1 MIKIEILRSVG
12 VKQGD
17 NMAPILFLFL
27 METMMRLLKDI
38 WERKNIEGIEFT
50 RESDKTY
57 HQGQIFHHDIKSAL
71 DQISLLPSVSFERF
85 LLTTSLHY
93 SLR

>member
-57 HQGQIFHHDIKSAL
+57 HQGQILHHDIKSAL
-71 DQISLLPSVSFERF
+71 NQISLLPSVSFERF